1 MTHEPDEDRTELEA
15 PGSGGNAG
23 ASGDDGTLA
32 EIGPYRFIE
41 ELGRGGM
48 GAVWLAEQL
57 EPVRRKV
64 AVKLMR
70 ASTLSALDEA
80 LFEVE
85 RQTLAQM
92 SHPCIAQV
100 FDAGKTADG
109 RPWFAMEWVPGQPI
123 TAYCDQQRLRAGRRI
138 ELFAQICRGVQHAHQ
153 RGIIHRDLKP
163 ANVLVRT
170 VDGRALP
177 KIIDFGVATSIY
189 AEAGEMR
196 ATSTDRAGTRA
207 YMSPEQQAGDVSRL
221 DTRTDIYALA
231 VMLFELLTGH
241 RPPDSGDREKLH
253 TFHAA
258 LATRQG
264 APVDAGSDRSPGAGA
279 FSAAAGLDREL
290 RYILARALAP
300 DRDRRYASA
309 EDLARDLER
318 YRSGRPVSAV
328 PQTATYRIGK
338 FVARHRLAIGA
349 GALAVV
355 ALVTG
360 LMLAVWGLMQA
371 QSERDRAQLA
381 AARAEQT
388 AGFVQN
394 MLSSIDPVYASG
406 EDTALMRRVL
416 DDAAARADA
425 ELADQ
430 PEILAEIALTI
441 GSAYKGIG
449 EDAAAETHLA
459 RAVELS
465 ATLPERPR
473 LGLRAEN
480 QLAELLSR
488 LGRPEDGLARSERL
502 LLRAAE
508 RLPEDDELRLQ
519 IRSVHAHLL
528 QQVGRYDD
536 AEAAI
541 RPVIETTPASAD
553 SSRLEIRIDAMRTLA
568 QLHSDRMQF
577 EQAHAVYDRVLGE
590 LSDREDSVARLH
602 RALALNDK
610 AVVYLRQQR
619 YAEAE
624 PLLRESL
631 AGQQALFG
639 EDHPMTR
646 SVVVNLGGSLR
657 QQGRPEEA
665 LPFYR
670 RAHSGFVAQYGLRH
684 PRALISQYNL
694 GNCLRDLD
702 RLDEALALQREALEL
717 GRQEMDGDAFL
728 LGNFRLGLGRTE
740 LAAGNA
746 AAAAALLREAA
757 AQITEAAG
765 EDHYRAAEARD
776 FLARARA
783 AMRTESR
790 DNP

>member
-1 MTHEPDEDRTELEA
+1 MTQESDDDRTELE
-15 PGSGGNAG
+15 GTGFDGNAG
-23 ASGDDGTLA
+23 ASGDGGALA

-123 TAYCDQQRLRAGRRI
+123 NAYCNQQRLRTGRRI

-177 KIIDFGVATSIY
+177 KIIDFGVATSVY
-189 AEAGEMR
+189 AEAGEIR

-221 DTRTDIYALA
+221 DTRTDIYALG
-231 VMLFELLTGH
+231 VMLFELLTGR
-241 RPPDSGDREKLH
+241 RPPDSGDRETLH

-264 APVDAGSDRSPGAGA
+264 GHVDDGSPGAGA
-279 FSAAAGLDREL
+279 FSAAGGLEREL

-371 QSERDRAQLA
+371 QAERDRARLA

-406 EDTALMRRVL
+406 QDTALMRRVL
-416 DDAAARADA
+416 DDAAARADE

-430 PEILAEIALTI
+430 PEILAEVALTI

-465 ATLPERPR
+465 ATLPDRPR

-502 LLRAAE
+502 LQRATQ

-541 RPVIETTPASAD
+541 RPVIASTRSAAD
-553 SSRLEIRIDAMRTLA
+553 APYREIRADAMRTLA
-568 QLHSDRMQF
+568 QLHSDRMQL

-590 LSDREDSVARLH
+590 LSGREDSAARLH

-670 RAHSGFVAQYGLRH
+670 RAHAGFVAQYGLRH

-694 GNCLRDLD
+694 GNCLRDLG

-717 GRQEMDGDAFL
+717 GRQEMAGDAFL

-746 AAAAALLREAA
+746 EAAAALLREAA
-757 AQITEAAG
+757 SQIAEAAG

-783 AMRTESR
+783 AMRTQSP